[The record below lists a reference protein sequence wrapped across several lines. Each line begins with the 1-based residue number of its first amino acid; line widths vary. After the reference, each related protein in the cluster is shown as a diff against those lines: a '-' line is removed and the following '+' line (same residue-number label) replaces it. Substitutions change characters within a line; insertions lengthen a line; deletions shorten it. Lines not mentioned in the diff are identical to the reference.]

1 MSLNLDRSTWKR
13 VKLGDVVLR
22 SRIQVDPVDGGV
34 DRYVAGGHVDTE
46 SVIIQRSGNV
56 ADGQMGS
63 TFRYLFRPGQVLFVS
78 ARPYLR
84 KIGVPDFTGVVA
96 DKTYVLDSAPGNGLL
111 HDILPFLLTSDR
123 FVEYATQEATGSM
136 NPRLLWGAMQRYE
149 FHLPPLDDQ
158 ERIADLL
165 WAVERH
171 RLAVNEIANS
181 VDAAAD
187 VRLTDLWEQD
197 RDKRAIGDIAEG
209 VTGSTPSKSNKTF
222 WNSEDVPFYT
232 PSEINSD
239 TMLAARQRV
248 SQAGAAVGR
257 LLPKHAVAV
266 ACIGG
271 DMGKS
276 AVIAEPGISNQQIT
290 SIVGLQKDD
299 AYALQSL
306 LAHALGRAAMEAR
319 ETTTIVRKLNKSD
332 LMKVQIPWPADRAV
346 LRKLVSDRRAA
357 HWALST
363 EIASLSAL
371 RWFILADIFGG
382 N

>member
-1 MSLNLDRSTWKR
+1 
-13 VKLGDVVLR
+13 
-22 SRIQVDPVDGGV
+22 
-34 DRYVAGGHVDTE
+34 
-46 SVIIQRSGNV
+46 
-56 ADGQMGS
+56 
-63 TFRYLFRPGQVLFVS
+63 
-78 ARPYLR
+78 
-84 KIGVPDFTGVVA
+84 VVA
-96 DKTYVLDSAPGNGLL
+96 DKTYVLDAAPGNGLF
-111 HDILPFLLTSDR
+111 HDILPFLLSSDR

-149 FHLPPLDDQ
+149 FHLPPLDVQ
-158 ERIADLL
+158 KQIANLL

-171 RLAVNEIANS
+171 RVAVNEIASS

-187 VRLTDLWEQD
+187 VRLTDLWKQD
-197 RDKRAIGDIAEG
+197 RDKRSIGDIAEG

-239 TMLAARQRV
+239 TMQSARQRV
-248 SQAGAAVGR
+248 SQAGAKVGR
-257 LLPKHAVAV
+257 LLPENAVAV

-276 AVIAEPGISNQQIT
+276 AVISEPGISNQQIT

-306 LAHALGRAAMEAR
+306 LAHRLGRAAMEAR

-332 LMKVQIPWPADRAV
+332 LMKVQIPWPSDRMA
-346 LRKLVSDRRAA
+346 LRRLVSGRRAA
-357 HWALST
+357 HRALST
-363 EIASLSAL
+363 EIASLGAIRSS
-371 RWFILADIFGG
+371 ILAAVFGG